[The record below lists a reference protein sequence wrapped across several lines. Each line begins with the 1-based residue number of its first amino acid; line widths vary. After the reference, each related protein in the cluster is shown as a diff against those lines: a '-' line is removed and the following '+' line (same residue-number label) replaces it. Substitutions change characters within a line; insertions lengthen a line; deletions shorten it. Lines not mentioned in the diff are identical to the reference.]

1 MSRETPIE
9 RLGRELEAAAVRQ
22 VAAGQVAPRRGRRRW
37 RGRWRGRTLA
47 AAILALVASAGAAS
61 WAATS
66 LLSSGS
72 PVPFQRGVPI
82 AGRAQ
87 GAPIPGTVK
96 ILTDDVSDPG
106 GGPAW
111 GLRYWETDRKY
122 ACVQVGRV
130 DAGKLG
136 QISGGKVFHELRLGV
151 TRGILGGCF
160 AMDGGGHAF
169 TAMHTDA
176 QRGAQPQACPVGFT
190 VGTRLSG
197 PQGRVTRCGA
207 EDRTVD
213 FGLLGPNAK
222 RFTYRAD
229 GRDHI
234 MVPLGGVG
242 AYLVVQKR
250 IKPVIREYGFHHR
263 DPKLNLRGPAEP
275 YIALTPASQVIK
287 RVIYADGTC
296 VVHVTMAPYGACN
309 AQAGFV
315 PIPQPQLGDV
325 RTPIRAFAAPDGR
338 GIRVRFRARQAVIDG
353 RSGYDIEVRPVG
365 SRGFMTQTYS
375 RNVEAGDLVR
385 TTVGLYNRRRGDYRI
400 IVRYRTVKPRPGPYA
415 SLAYPGLLVGQARVD
430 VP

>member
-1 MSRETPIE
+1 MSREAPFE
-9 RLGRELEAAAVRQ
+9 RLGRELEAAAARQ
-22 VAAGQVAPRRGRRRW
+22 VAAAEAMPRRRRW
-37 RGRWRGRTLA
+37 RGRTVAVTVLA
-47 AAILALVASAGAAS
+47 VGAGAGAAA

-72 PVPFQRGVPI
+72 PVPFERGAPI

-96 ILTDDVSDPG
+96 LLTDDVADPG
-106 GGPAW
+106 GGPPW

-130 DAGKLG
+130 YAGKVG

-151 TRGILGGCF
+151 TRGALGGCF
-160 AMDGGGHAF
+160 VLDGGHAF
-169 TAMHTDA
+169 TAIHTDA
-176 QRGAQPQACPVGFT
+176 QPGAQPPPCPPGFRL
-190 VGTRLSG
+190 GTELRG
-197 PQGRVTRCGA
+197 PQGGVTRCITP
-207 EDRTVD
+207 DRTVD

-222 RFTYRAD
+222 SFTYRT
-229 GRDHI
+229 GGQDHTATA
-234 MVPLGGVG
+234 LGGVG

-250 IKPVIREYGFHHR
+250 IKTVMHEYGFDHR

-287 RVIYADGTC
+287 RVTYASGTC
-296 VVHVTMAPYGACN
+296 VVHVTMFPYGACN
-309 AQAGFV
+309 AKAGFV
-315 PIPQPQLGDV
+315 PIPQPQVGDV
-325 RTPIRAFAAPDGR
+325 RAPIRAFAAPDGR

-353 RSGYDIEVRPVG
+353 RSGYDIEVRRVG
-365 SRGFMTQTYS
+365 AHGFMTQTYS
-375 RNVEAGDLVR
+375 RNVKAGGLVR
-385 TTVGLYNRRRGDYRI
+385 TTVDLYNHRRGVYRI
-400 IVRYRTVKPRPGPYA
+400 VVRYRTVRPRPGPYA